1 MSCVPPEPRI
11 ENMLT
16 DHGADV
22 SVLPPEIQ
30 AICREAL
37 VSSFNHENVLHR
49 STFLDTPN
57 ITGYLQVFRAWPR
70 QRRGP
75 QSNGPDA
82 RPNNYDGGWL
92 GSAACWIEAECNL
105 TDDTTQEFLSLA
117 RTNNR
122 TAFDELAGLYM
133 TRYRIQGFWDG
144 IRQRVGEGTA

>member
-30 AICREAL
+30 AICWEAL

-49 STFLDTPN
+49 STFLDSPHLIDFLRAFWVREEQCYTYS
-57 ITGYLQVFRAWPR
+57 YL
-70 QRRGP
+70 
-75 QSNGPDA
+75 PD
-82 RPNNYDGGWL
+82 
-92 GSAACWIEAECNL
+92 L
-105 TDDTTQEFLSLA
+105 TDDTTQEFLFLA
-117 RTNNR
+117 RASNR
-122 TAFDELAGLYM
+122 AAFDELAGLYM
-133 TRYRIQGFWDG
+133 TRDRIQGFWDG